1 MLSAYVEDYQRD
13 WDTYL
18 PYVMVAYRSAE
29 HKTTGCTPN
38 YLMFGREVST
48 LLDIMYEMPN
58 TIKEIPKNQWVRE
71 MEELIEE
78 ADSVVRHTTE
88 RTMLRQKRHHDLK
101 VSWQSFVPGD
111 EVYVYFPVR
120 KGGRS
125 SKLSCILKGPFKV
138 LERCTDVT
146 YKVSCGY
153 HGKSQVIHVD

>member
-1 MLSAYVEDYQRD
+1 MLSAFVEDYQRD

-88 RTMLRQKRHHDLK
+88 RTMLRQK
-101 VSWQSFVPGD
+101 
-111 EVYVYFPVR
+111 
-120 KGGRS
+120 
-125 SKLSCILKGPFKV
+125 
-138 LERCTDVT
+138 TDIMT
-146 YKVSCGY
+146 LRY
-153 HGKSQVIHVD
+153 HGKALFLGTKYMCISLFEKEDVHQSFPVF